1 MILPETTTVA
11 ADEWVSQHRYLRDS
25 GLRFFDLLVAV
36 DLGDQ
41 VTEVVTHVMSA
52 DATRRAMSRI
62 EVRREERIPSLV
74 EVFRRLPGM
83 SVRRTTRTVSNS
95 LGMAIFGC

>member
-1 MILPETTTVA
+1 MVPGCPLNLRMLLRHWNSICAPGQRRTILPETTTVA

-41 VTEVVTHVMSA
+41 VTEVDSCHV
-52 DATRRAMSRI
+52 R
-62 EVRREERIPSLV
+62 
-74 EVFRRLPGM
+74 
-83 SVRRTTRTVSNS
+83 
-95 LGMAIFGC
+95 

>member
-41 VTEVVTHVMSA
+41 VTEEKTNVMSA
-52 DATRRAMSRI
+52 EATRRRMSRNA
-62 EVRREERIPSLV
+62 VRRQESL
-74 EVFRRLPGM
+74 P
-83 SVRRTTRTVSNS
+83 
-95 LGMAIFGC
+95 